1 VNELDAARRQIE
13 LLQVLSDAT
22 AGLGQAATPEEVVT
36 VVLGEGMRA
45 LGADGGFVGIADE
58 PDEPL
63 HVVRLDGA
71 SRAVSERFDLPR
83 DAPYPLAA
91 ALRRS
96 EALFI
101 GSNDELSCDF
111 PDLQRISPEDHACA
125 TVPLRDGSRLLGS
138 LNISFGRPRTF
149 AEDEK
154 ELVLELARRCAQ
166 AMARAERYAEAVRAR
181 HAAETEVE
189 RLRALDLND
198 DVVQELAV
206 AKLALE
212 SGLPDL
218 AHEAVGRALASSK
231 RVLADMSGSAQTFRR
246 ESPQL

>member
-1 VNELDAARRQIE
+1 
-13 LLQVLSDAT
+13 
-22 AGLGQAATPEEVVT
+22 
-36 VVLGEGMRA
+36 MRS

-63 HVVRLDGA
+63 HVVRLDGT
-71 SRAVSERFDLPR
+71 SRTVSERFELPR

-91 ALRRS
+91 ALRRR

-101 GSNDELSCDF
+101 GSNDELTCDF

-125 TVPLRDGSRLLGS
+125 TVPLHDGSRVLGS

-149 AEDEK
+149 ADDEK

-166 AMARAERYAEAVRAR
+166 AMARAERYAAAVAAQREAE
-181 HAAETEVE
+181 AEVD

-212 SGLPDL
+212 SNLPDV
-218 AHEAVGRALASSK
+218 AHAAVGRALESSK
-231 RVLADMSGSAQTFRR
+231 RVLTDLSRTATSFRR
-246 ESPQL
+246 ET